1 MITAVPALA
10 PVTVPFTTVA
20 FVLLLVHVPPLV
32 ASVSVTLSP
41 THKLAVKGL
50 IDTGAL
56 LTVTG
61 FVTKQ
66 PEELVNVMLAV
77 PMPEPVTVPVPLPTL
92 AMLLLLLLHVPLPS
106 DNVVLDPRQ
115 IVTGVTGMI
124 AEGEAFTVTLAVVIQ
139 LPIAYVITAV
149 PALAPVTVPLTT
161 VALVLPLVHV
171 PPDTPSVSTVVR
183 PWQSIADDGL
193 IADGAL
199 FTVTGFIEG
208 QLLLFVKVILTVPE
222 LLPITIPLKLPTLA
236 ILPLLLLQV
245 PEAGLEPENAE
256 SVVVVPAHNT
266 TDVVGRIKAVSNTVT
281 AAAATH
287 VPIL

>member
-20 FVLLLVHVPPLV
+20 FVLLLAQVPPLV

-41 THKLAVKGL
+41 THKLAVNGL

-56 LTVTG
+56 LTVTS

-66 PEELVNVMLAV
+66 PDELVNVMFALPIPA
-77 PMPEPVTVPVPLPTL
+77 PVTVPVPLPTL

-106 DNVVLDPRQ
+106 DKVVLDPKQ

-124 AEGEAFTVTLAVVIQ
+124 ADGDALTVTLAVVIQ

-149 PALAPVTVPLTT
+149 PALAPLTVPFTT
-161 VALVLPLVHV
+161 VALDEPLVHA
-171 PPDTPSVSTVVR
+171 PPDTPSVRTVLLPTRITAVN
-183 PWQSIADDGL
+183 GL
-193 IADGAL
+193 IATGAL
-199 FTVTGFIEG
+199 LTVTACFAE
-208 QLLLFVKVILTVPE
+208 QLKELVKDI
-222 LLPITIPLKLPTLA
+222 
-236 ILPLLLLQV
+236 
-245 PEAGLEPENAE
+245 
-256 SVVVVPAHNT
+256 VVVPIPT
-266 TDVVGRIKAVSNTVT
+266 PVTRPEILPTDAIPEALLVHTPDESSVNNCELPRHKVTGEDGDMTPGEGLTVI
-281 AAAATH
+281 AAKEEH